1 MRARKPACPP
11 INPAASHRPVLCW
24 PQVSS
29 SRRTSRGSRRWSGR
43 ESAEHRATVAEA
55 TQREWARW
63 LELLCACARTL
74 RARAD
79 AGDEAANLGETET
92 PAASVLDAVHRG
104 ETRRNKL
111 KLKLR
116 ECEATERAL
125 HARVQKIRA
134 SITQQQVRAYGFT
147 VERGTGE

>member
-1 MRARKPACPP
+1 MPTD
-11 INPAASHRPVLCW
+11 
-24 PQVSS
+24 QS
-29 SRRTSRGSRRWSGR
+29 SRISPTRPLLSAGEQLEAYLARLKEMERRGR

-79 AGDEAANLGETET
+79 AGDEAASLGETET